1 MTGRR
6 ALLLAALWLLGGCSS
21 TVRLMPTPT
30 LFTGSDQAAV
40 EAGLDIG
47 QDTTIEVLYA
57 TNRQPLGPVTSR
69 HYTRMRSEQLRLGVA
84 TLRVGDGTKTWESL
98 QAMSTSVVEGER
110 PKITLQSTREMAVL
124 DDEAGVPPGPD
135 DMAFF
140 EQVDEMLKRTGK
152 RDLLVY
158 VHGANTDFERA
169 TAQAAQFRHFMG
181 RDAVVLVFS
190 WPSAGSILR
199 YRRDVHTARRSE
211 PALARLLERLSE
223 YTDVAHLNVLAYSA
237 GAMIA
242 SPGLARAAGEG
253 AGGDRVLPRLGE
265 IYYAAPDI
273 DLPVFVDNLPR
284 YQPRVRRVT
293 VALNIGD
300 SALSWAQWVHR
311 VSRAGRPNLS
321 DIGPEETEW
330 LVQAS
335 EREELD
341 VISVNP
347 SDLPGLPAGSH
358 SFWYDDPWVSSDV
371 LLKLRFHA
379 TPPDRGLRP
388 NATEINL
395 AFWTFPPD
403 YAERLPGVV
412 RALTARQ
419 EP

>member
-1 MTGRR
+1 MTARR
-6 ALLLAALWLLGGCSS
+6 VLLVAALWLLGGCSS

-30 LFTGSDQAAV
+30 LFTDSDQTAAA
-40 EAGLDIG
+40 AGLDIG

-57 TNRQPLGPVTSR
+57 TNRQPLGPVAAR
-69 HYTRMRSEQLRLGVA
+69 HYTGIRSDQLRLGVA

-110 PKITLQSTREMAVL
+110 PKITLQSTREMALL

-140 EQVDEMLKRTGK
+140 EQVNELLKRTGK

-169 TAQAAQFRHFMG
+169 TAQAAQYRHFMG
-181 RDAVVLVFS
+181 RDAVVLVFA

-211 PALARLLERLSE
+211 PALALLLERLSE
-223 YTDVAHLNVLAYSA
+223 YTDASNINVLAYSA

-242 SPGLARAAGEG
+242 SPGLARAAGED
-253 AGGDRVLPRLGE
+253 AGGDRVQPRLGE

-273 DLPVFVDNLPR
+273 DLPVFVENLPR

-300 SALSWAQWVHR
+300 SALSWAQWIHR

-330 LVQAS
+330 LVKAS

-341 VISVNP
+341 LISVNP
-347 SDLPGLPAGSH
+347 RDLPGLPAGSH

-403 YAERLPGVV
+403 YAEQLPAVV
-412 RALTARQ
+412 RALNARQ